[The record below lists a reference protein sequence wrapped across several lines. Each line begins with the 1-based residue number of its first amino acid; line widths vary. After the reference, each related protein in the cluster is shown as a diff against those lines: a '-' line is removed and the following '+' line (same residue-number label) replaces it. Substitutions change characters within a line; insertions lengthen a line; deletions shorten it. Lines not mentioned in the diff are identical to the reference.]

1 MKKKRKKPI
10 SATQKSLKKLRDE
23 GYLCEV
29 VEKTIPKCFIKK
41 DLFGFIDILAIKDDE
56 VLAVQTTS
64 DKTGGNSGERV
75 RKIQSHENYQKV
87 KNLGWHI
94 VVHGWRQL
102 TGKYKNGKPKKYW
115 ACKEI
120 EL

>member
-1 MKKKRKKPI
+1 MKKRKKPV

-23 GYLCEV
+23 GYLCEI

-41 DLFGFIDILAIKDDE
+41 DLFGFIDILAIRDDE

-64 DKTGGNSGERV
+64 GSHSSDRV
-75 RKIQSHENYQKV
+75 NKIKEHPNYPKV
-87 KNLGWHI
+87 KQLGWGI

-102 TGKYKNGKPKKYW
+102 QEKCKNGNIKKVW
-115 ACKEI
+115 RCKEI